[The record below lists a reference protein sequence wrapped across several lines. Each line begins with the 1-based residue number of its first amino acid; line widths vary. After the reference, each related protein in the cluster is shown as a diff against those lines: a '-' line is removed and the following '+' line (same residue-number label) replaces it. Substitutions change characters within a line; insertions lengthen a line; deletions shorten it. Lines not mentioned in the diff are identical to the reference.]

1 MATITHKV
9 IFDLDNSKIKIED
22 LTNYSSGYSGNI
34 HGVITITKNGVP
46 FNTPGTSSSPDIT
59 VLSTDYSVL
68 SPLQASR
75 KFEIANI
82 TALSISDLWIFKYS
96 VFPNGGSGSE
106 EFAAAKDFVYSFTAP
121 TMSLSL
127 SASTSASQITS
138 TDSTDYTTASVMAS
152 GVVYTI
158 TSQTRT
164 HNLYPSAGAIDAVTG
179 NLLPSPVDSGSAAT
193 INYTGITTGNWSSDV
208 ISVMEYSLNNPINS
222 STYSILTTLS
232 GFANTNISSDLG
244 LCDVYCCLKALN
256 LRYEDAKCKNK
267 DLAIDYKDKI
277 ENVTRLVTMY
287 TQALDCGNTADAE
300 VYLNDI
306 KNISECSTECNCY
319 GEGSAPANIPITS
332 AVSSTA
338 YKLES
343 ESSNLSISSSGSGS
357 SADPVVY
364 KVGLG
369 ESVAGDI
376 SYISSNI
383 SVIENQLQSI
393 ENMTNHISALQTD
406 ANPGFATQIYNVQ
419 LDTSTGYTIGGSA
432 PDAHYNIT
440 TPSLNNKFK
449 SSPSIIRWDGHTG
462 SPDKNYNDWYK
473 ISNIFNSSV
482 YNIDSVIATVSD
494 VDNLNIEAYSIEN
507 DSFSTFRFRFLDK
520 DTNAL
525 KTLNSLPSAINI
537 TFKIIAK

>member
-9 IFDLDNSKIKIED
+9 IFDLDNNKIKIED
-22 LTNYSSGYSGNI
+22 RTDYSSGYSGNI
-34 HGVITITKNGVP
+34 HGVITITKNGST
-46 FNTPGTSSSPDIT
+46 FNSPGTSASPDIT
-59 VLSTDYSVL
+59 VLSTDYSPS

-75 KFEIANI
+75 KWEIANPI
-82 TALSISDLWIFKYS
+82 TPSISDSWTFDYS
-96 VFPNGGSGSE
+96 VYPNGGSGSVE
-106 EFAAAKDFVYSFTAP
+106 SATQIDFTYSFTAP

-127 SASTSASQITS
+127 TSDTAISQITS
-138 TDSTDYTTASVMAS
+138 TDSTDYTTASIMGA

-158 TSQTRT
+158 VSQTRT
-164 HNLYPSAGAIDAVTG
+164 HNLYPPAGAVDAVTG

-193 INYTGITTGNWSSDV
+193 INYTGITTGNWQSDV
-208 ISVMEYSLNNPINS
+208 SSVMEYSLNNPDNL
-222 STYSILTTLS
+222 STYTILTTLS
-232 GFANTNISSDLG
+232 VFTNTTVSSDLG

-267 DLAIDYKDKI
+267 DLAIEYKDKI
-277 ENVTRLVTMY
+277 ESVTRLVTMY
-287 TQALDCGNTADAE
+287 TQALDCGNTGDAE

-343 ESSNLSISSSGSGS
+343 DSSNLSISSSGSGS

-364 KVGLG
+364 KMGLG
-369 ESVAGDI
+369 ESVSGDI

-383 SVIENQLQSI
+383 SVIESQLQSI
-393 ENMTNHISALQTD
+393 ENMTNHISTLQTD

-419 LDTSTGYTIGGSA
+419 LDTNTGYTVGGSA
-432 PDAHYNIT
+432 PSVHANIT
-440 TPSLNNKFK
+440 SPSLNSKFK
-449 SSPSIIRWDGHTG
+449 SSPSVIRWDGHTG
-462 SPDKNYNDWYK
+462 SPDKNHNDWYK
-473 ISNIFNSSV
+473 MSDIFHSSV

-494 VDNLNIEAYSIEN
+494 VDNLNIEVYNIEN
-507 DSFSTFRFRFLDK
+507 NSFSTFRFRFLDK
-520 DTNAL
+520 DTNTL
-525 KTLNSLPSAINI
+525 KTLNSLPPAITI